1 MSGEIFQNCY
11 LIKST
16 DELPPKFRKYFF
28 ENNNTKILLLAVDF
42 DLSGRV
48 DIDQD
53 TQFDFILQFLK
64 KQKMIPQLEAVVL
77 IITKWDMSP
86 DQSEEAAKQFLDNK
100 YPSLIN
106 LCREYNEMFDLKLYI
121 YTFSLV
127 LFHNEYYYEYDER
140 DSKKMFNLLNL
151 FSPYQNVRKKRNPF
165 LPF

>member
-1 MSGEIFQNCY
+1 
-11 LIKST
+11 
-16 DELPPKFRKYFF
+16 
-28 ENNNTKILLLAVDF
+28 
-42 DLSGRV
+42 
-48 DIDQD
+48 
-53 TQFDFILQFLK
+53 
-64 KQKMIPQLEAVVL
+64 MIPQLEAVVL

-106 LCREYNEMFDLKLYI
+106 LCREYKEMFDLKLYI
-121 YTFSLV
+121 YTFSLG